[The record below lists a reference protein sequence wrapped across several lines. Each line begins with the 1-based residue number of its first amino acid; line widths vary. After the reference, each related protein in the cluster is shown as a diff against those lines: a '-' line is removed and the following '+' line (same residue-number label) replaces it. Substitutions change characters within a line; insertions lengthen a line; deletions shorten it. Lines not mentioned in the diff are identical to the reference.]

1 MTERWCPTWA
11 AAPMN
16 VWAAD
21 GSLSGFYNQ
30 TIREV
35 ARISI
40 GGERL
45 ILRFTNEFGDKPIQ
59 LNEVQVAMA
68 GEGGA
73 AEPLTTRPVTF
84 GGKGSATILAGSP
97 LLSDPIDLAVG
108 PLSRIAVSYYS
119 SGFIP
124 VHTHHL
130 EAQQTAFISVP
141 GNFAA
146 AEQMIVLQTTTSR
159 YLLSAIHC
167 ETDKSAGGVICVG
180 DSITDGYG
188 SSIDGDC
195 RWPDILAERFQ
206 QHGPEGMAVVN
217 LGIGGN
223 RILHNRRGQKLLE
236 RFDRDVASLS
246 GMTHLVLLQGINDIV
261 WPNTVLAGGQ
271 EEVGVEEIVEGLG
284 QVIAR
289 ARIIGLKVAVGTIT
303 PFEGTMSDV
312 PNSGYY
318 TAAKERTRQAVNRW
332 IRSQADAVHVIDFDA
347 VLRDPGRPTRLL
359 SAYDCGDHIH
369 PNDSGYRTMAE
380 AVDLDWFN

>member
-1 MTERWCPTWA
+1 
-11 AAPMN
+11 MN

-21 GSLSGFYNQ
+21 GALSGFYNQ

-45 ILRFTNEFGDKPIQ
+45 VLRLTNEFGDKPIR
-59 LNEVQVAMA
+59 LDAVQIAMA

-84 GGKGSATILAGSP
+84 GGSGSATIHAGSP
-97 LLSDPIDLAVG
+97 LFSDPVDLAVG

-130 EAQQTAFISVP
+130 EAQQTAFVSVP
-141 GNFAA
+141 GNFVT
-146 AEQMIVLQTTTSR
+146 AEQMIVQQMTTSR

-167 ETDKSAGGVICVG
+167 ETDKAGGGVICVG

-206 QHGPEGMAVVN
+206 QIGRESMAVVN

-236 RFDRDVASLS
+236 RFDRDVASLA
-246 GMTHLVLLQGINDIV
+246 GMTHLVILEGINDIV
-261 WPNTVLAGGQ
+261 WPNTVLAGGE
-271 EEVGVEEIVEGLG
+271 EEVRLEDIIGGLG

-289 ARIIGLKVAVGTIT
+289 ARIAGLKVAVGTIA
-303 PFEGTMSDV
+303 PFEGTMSEV

-318 TAAKERTRQAVNRW
+318 TAGKERTRQGVNKW
-332 IRSQADAVHVIDFDA
+332 IRSQADTVHVIDFDA
-347 VLRDPGRPTRLL
+347 VLRDPAHPTRLL
-359 SAYDCGDHIH
+359 PAYDCGDHIH
-369 PNDSGYRTMAE
+369 PNDRGYRAMAE
-380 AVDLDWFN
+380 AVDLDLFN

>member
-1 MTERWCPTWA
+1 
-11 AAPMN
+11 MN

-21 GSLSGFYNQ
+21 GALSGFYNQ

-45 ILRFTNEFGDKPIQ
+45 VLRLTNEFGDRPFQ
-59 LNEVQVAMA
+59 LDAVQIAMA

-84 GGKGSATILAGSP
+84 GGSRSATIHAGSP
-97 LLSDPIDLAVG
+97 LFSDPIDLAVG
-108 PLSRIAVSYYS
+108 PLARVAVSYYS

-124 VHTHHL
+124 VHTHHF

-146 AEQMIVLQTTTSR
+146 AEQMIVQQTTTSR

-167 ETDKSAGGVICVG
+167 ETETATGGVVCIG

-206 QHGPEGMAVVN
+206 QHGHESLAVVN

-236 RFDRDVASLS
+236 RFDRDVASLA
-246 GMTHLVLLQGINDIV
+246 GMTHLVVLEGVNDIV
-261 WPNTVLAGGQ
+261 WPHTVLAGPD
-271 EEVGVEEIVEGLG
+271 EEVRADDIIAGLR

-289 ARIIGLKVAVGTIT
+289 ARIAGLKVAVGTVT
-303 PFEGTMSDV
+303 PFEGTMSEV

-318 TAAKERTRQAVNRW
+318 TAGKERTRQAVNKW
-332 IRSQADAVHVIDFDA
+332 IRSQDDDVHVLDFDA
-347 VLRDPGRPTRLL
+347 VLRDPAHPARLL
-359 SAYDCGDHIH
+359 PAFDSDDHIH
-369 PNDSGYRTMAE
+369 PNDSGYRAMAE
-380 AVDLDWFN
+380 AVDLGWFN

>member
-1 MTERWCPTWA
+1 MTKRWIPTWT

-21 GSLSGFYNQ
+21 GALSGFYNQ

-35 ARISI
+35 ARISV

-45 ILRFTNEFGDKPIQ
+45 VLRFTNEFGAVPFRLDA
-59 LNEVQVAMA
+59 VQVAMA

-73 AEPLTTRPVTF
+73 SEPLTTRPVTF
-84 GGKGSATILAGSP
+84 GGSRSATFHAGSP
-97 LLSDPIDLAVG
+97 LFSDPIDLAVS
-108 PLSRIAVSYYS
+108 PLSRVAVSCYS

-124 VHTHHL
+124 VHTHHF
-130 EAQQTAFISVP
+130 EAQQTAFISTP
-141 GNFAA
+141 GNFTA
-146 AEQMIVLQTTTSR
+146 AEQMIVQQTTTSR
-159 YLLSAIHC
+159 YLLSAIYC
-167 ETDKSAGGVICVG
+167 ETEESVGGVICVG

-206 QHGPEGMAVVN
+206 QHGLDSMAVVN

-223 RILHNRRGQKLLE
+223 RLLHNRRGQKLLE

-246 GMTHLVLLQGINDIV
+246 GMTHLVILEGINDIV
-261 WPNTVLAGGQ
+261 WPHTVLAGAD
-271 EEVGVEEIVEGLG
+271 EEGSLDDIIGGLS

-289 ARIIGLKVAVGTIT
+289 ARIAGLKVAVGTVT
-303 PFEGTMSDV
+303 PFEGTMSEV

-318 TAAKERTRQAVNRW
+318 TAGKERTRQAVNKW
-332 IRSQADAVHVIDFDA
+332 IRTQSGADLVFDFDET
-347 VLRDPGRPTRLL
+347 LRDPRHPSRLL
-359 SAYDCGDHIH
+359 AAFDCGDHIH
-369 PNDSGYRTMAE
+369 PNDSGYRAMAE
-380 AVDLDWFN
+380 AIDPSWFN